1 MNIPFKKLAEYL
13 KNNTSKCK
21 ATKAYENNIV
31 THSLL
36 GIIAKLINRFENCT
50 EYEIGLF
57 VRSFDKWLDRKD
69 VVNTPENSTVVQV
82 GDICMVDWNINYN
95 PELSYIHPC
104 LIMEDINNM
113 ISVLP
118 ISSSHIDEAYHPDT
132 NPTGNKF
139 YRKVDKSD
147 GFKKECVVFLD
158 GLKVIS
164 KSRIINKI
172 GELTC
177 DLKDEDGLFREIRW
191 QLCQMYFPYETSI
204 FSSTIEEKN
213 NRINALDKTRRFH
226 QSRADKYRKENIR
239 LNSENKKLKELV
251 DKCAESTYTINRDS
265 KH

>member
-13 KNNTSKCK
+13 KDNKTKCK
-21 ATKAYENNIV
+21 QTKAYENNIV
-31 THSLL
+31 SHSLL
-36 GIIAKLINRFENCT
+36 GIIAKLINKFEDCT

-82 GDICMVDWNINYN
+82 GDICMVDWNINYT

-104 LIMEDINNM
+104 LIIEDVNNM

-118 ISSSHIDEAYHPDT
+118 ISASHINEAYHPDT
-132 NPTGNKF
+132 NPNGNKC

-164 KSRIINKI
+164 KSRVINKI
-172 GELTC
+172 GSLTC
-177 DLKDEDGLFREIRW
+177 DLKDENGLFREIRW
-191 QLCQMYFPYETSI
+191 NMINMYFPYEYSI
-204 FSSTIEEKN
+204 LRNTIDDREQRIIKMEE
-213 NRINALDKTRRFH
+213 LRRAQ
-226 QSRADKYRKENIR
+226 QSRADKYRIKNRILENKITELENII
-239 LNSENKKLKELV
+239 
-251 DKCAESTYTINRDS
+251 DKSN
-265 KH
+265 